1 MHPSLIR
8 DDIVSALVDAKCFTI
23 QMGVESFNEELRKNV
38 LNRHESNQ
46 QILKAIHIM
55 EKIKFITQWITF

>member
-23 QMGVESFNEELRKNV
+23 QMGVESFNEELRAKR
-38 LNRHESNQ
+38 LKTCHESNQ

-55 EKIKFITQWITF
+55 EKK